1 MSFLDNLKGGALKL
15 LGESAIAQQ
24 AIPVITEALQK
35 LEGTSVEVF
44 GNDVLFRFKLS
55 EPSYYR
61 LPQGVRNWVT
71 LESWH
76 KFLYGVKDS
85 VFLIDGEHL
94 KLHPN
99 FRAAV
104 NDFVH
109 KLIHGQKH
117 ETAAPAES
125 PTTTPKI
132 EV

>member
-1 MSFLDNLKGGALKL
+1 MSFLDNIKGGALKL

-24 AIPVITEALQK
+24 AIPVITEALEK

-44 GNDVLFRFKLS
+44 GNVDLFKSKLS

-61 LPQGVRNWVT
+61 LPQGLRNWVS

-85 VFLIDGEHL
+85 VFLIEERHL

-99 FRAAV
+99 FKAGV
-104 NDFVH
+104 SDFVQ
-109 KLIHGQKH
+109 KLIHGQK
-117 ETAAPAES
+117 ETQAIPPKAEL
-125 PTTTPKI
+125 
-132 EV
+132 